1 MKNIFK
7 IMLTISLVVVAI
19 YNVYIT
25 QQKVE
30 KSDLVL
36 ANIEALAGYESGKNY
51 GPADEV
57 RCAGGQHKKICLC
70 KPGYPECTETDC
82 Y

>member
-7 IMLTISLVVVAI
+7 IMLTIALVVVAI

-36 ANIEALAGYESGKNY
+36 ANIEALAGYESGKN
-51 GPADEV
+51 
-57 RCAGGQHKKICLC
+57 
-70 KPGYPECTETDC
+70 
-82 Y
+82 